1 MRLSFSCPILHRQTQ
16 RALHVPASMS
26 CLLMALPLRNRSS
39 CRPWKLM
46 KIFKR
51 NGHRMAN
58 TFTIQTPT
66 TQHRNRKI
74 VSPRHIRFSV
84 WRTQVAH
91 RKKSKKTRC
100 GPVSLQILQ
109 RSSML
114 RYTSTSKNKL
124 YVADTNGDNPQE
136 VILNGSGIPEIVDAP
151 IFLPDGQSI
160 LFSAPV
166 PPQAYQPTWL
176 DKLMGVQIAKAHD
189 VPSDWYVVS
198 VSGVSRSD

>member
-1 MRLSFSCPILHRQTQ
+1 MYVEILENSFGMGIQILRPVNGQVKTIFTAPLYASIFDIAVSPDATQLLLSYTPPPDAESPTRSGIYVMPLDGS
-16 RALHVPASMS
+16 A
-26 CLLMALPLRNRSS
+26 LRNRSS

-74 VSPRHIRFSV
+74 VSPRYIRFSV

-100 GPVSLQILQ
+100 GPVSLRFFKDRLC
-109 RSSML
+109 
-114 RYTSTSKNKL
+114 
-124 YVADTNGDNPQE
+124 
-136 VILNGSGIPEIVDAP
+136 
-151 IFLPDGQSI
+151 
-160 LFSAPV
+160 
-166 PPQAYQPTWL
+166 
-176 DKLMGVQIAKAHD
+176 
-189 VPSDWYVVS
+189 
-198 VSGVSRSD
+198 